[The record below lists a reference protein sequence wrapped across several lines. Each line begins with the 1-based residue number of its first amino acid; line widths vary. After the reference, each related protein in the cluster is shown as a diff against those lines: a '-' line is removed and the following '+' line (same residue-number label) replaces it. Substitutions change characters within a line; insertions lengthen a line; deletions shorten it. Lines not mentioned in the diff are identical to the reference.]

1 MENAMRQLSWLL
13 VGVLV
18 VGGCAALAPEQRE
31 TTGQMQTDRD
41 ERPLVLTTFTVLADM
56 AQAVAG
62 DRLRVE
68 SLIKAGAEVH
78 GYEFTPSDLVR
89 GQEAA
94 LILENGLG
102 LERWGDRFYNSL
114 PNVPRVTLTEGITP
128 IPIQEGAYRGA
139 PNPHAWMSPQN
150 ALIYVEN
157 IRKALTDL
165 DPAGAEIY
173 AANAAAYKAQIR
185 ALDQELRQAL
195 AALPAN
201 KRYIVTCEGAF
212 SYLARDYDLEEVYL
226 WPVNADEEGTPR
238 QMTRVID
245 IVRRQQIPAVF
256 CESTVNAGPQQQV
269 ARESGATL
277 GGIFYVDSL
286 SSPEGNAPTYL
297 ELLRYNIHTLIRGL
311 TGRTAS

>member
-1 MENAMRQLSWLL
+1 MRGLSWLL
-13 VGVLV
+13 VGLLLL
-18 VGGCAALAPEQRE
+18 GACTAPAPQNRPA
-31 TTGQMQTDRD
+31 TRPTQTNRD

-56 AQAVAG
+56 AQQVAG

-68 SLIKAGAEVH
+68 SLIKPGTEVH
-78 GYEFTPSDLVR
+78 SYEFTPSDLVR

-114 PNVPRVTLTEGITP
+114 PNVPHITLTEGITP
-128 IPIQEGAYRGA
+128 IPIQEDAYRGQA
-139 PNPHAWMSPQN
+139 NPHGWMSPQN

-157 IRKALTDL
+157 IRKALTAL
-165 DPAGAEIY
+165 DPAGAETY

-212 SYLARDYDLEEVYL
+212 SYLARDYDLKEVYL
-226 WPVNADEEGTPR
+226 WPLNADQEGTPR

-256 CESTVNAGPQQQV
+256 CESTVNPGSQQQV
-269 ARESGATL
+269 ARESGATFA
-277 GGIFYVDSL
+277 GIFYVDSL
-286 SSPEGNAPTYL
+286 SPPEGNAPTYL
-297 ELLRYNIHTLIRGL
+297 DLLRYNLNTLINGL

>member
-1 MENAMRQLSWLL
+1 MRGLSWLL
-13 VGVLV
+13 VGILLL
-18 VGGCAALAPEQRE
+18 GGCAVPAPENRQE
-31 TTGQMQTDRD
+31 TRATQTNRD

-56 AQAVAG
+56 AQQVAG

-68 SLIKAGAEVH
+68 SLIKPGAEVH
-78 GYEFTPSDLVR
+78 SYEFTPSDLVR

-128 IPIQEGAYRGA
+128 IPIQEGAYRGQ
-139 PNPHAWMSPQN
+139 PNSHAWMSPQN
-150 ALIYVEN
+150 ALIYVDN
-157 IRKALTDL
+157 IRTALTDL
-165 DPAGAEIY
+165 DPAGAQIY
-173 AANAAAYKAQIR
+173 AANAEAYKAQIR

-212 SYLARDYDLEEVYL
+212 SYLARDYDLKEVYL
-226 WPVNADEEGTPR
+226 WPVNADQQGTPQ
-238 QMTRVID
+238 QMTRVIE

-256 CESTVNAGPQQQV
+256 CESTVRAGSQQQV
-269 ARESGATL
+269 AQESGATFA
-277 GGIFYVDSL
+277 GIFYVDSL
-286 SSPEGNAPTYL
+286 SPPEGNAPTYL
-297 ELLRYNIHTLIRGL
+297 GLLKYNINTLIRGL

>member
-1 MENAMRQLSWLL
+1 MRGLSWLL
-13 VGVLV
+13 VGILL
-18 VGGCAALAPEQRE
+18 VGGCAAPAPQQPEE
-31 TTGQMQTDRD
+31 TRQTRTNQN

-56 AQAVAG
+56 AQQVAG

-68 SLIKAGAEVH
+68 SLIKPGAEVH

-128 IPIQEGAYRGA
+128 IPIQEDAYQGK

-150 ALIYVEN
+150 ALVYVEN
-157 IRKALTDL
+157 IRKALTEL
-165 DPAGAEIY
+165 DPAGADLY
-173 AANAAAYKAQIR
+173 AANAEAYKAQIR

-226 WPVNADEEGTPR
+226 WPVNADQEGTPQ

-256 CESTVNAGPQQQV
+256 CESTVNAGPQKQV
-269 ARESGATL
+269 ARESGATFA
-277 GGIFYVDSL
+277 GIFYVDSL
-286 SSPEGNAPTYL
+286 SPPDGNAPTYL
-297 ELLRYNIHTLIRGL
+297 DLLRYNINTLIRGL
-311 TGRTAS
+311 IGRTPP

>member
-1 MENAMRQLSWLL
+1 MRGLSWLV
-13 VGVLV
+13 VGVLLL
-18 VGGCAALAPEQRE
+18 GSCAALAPQNRQQTRQTQIQRE
-31 TTGQMQTDRD
+31 K
-41 ERPLVLTTFTVLADM
+41 RPLVLTTFTVLADM
-56 AQAVAG
+56 AQQVAG

-68 SLIKAGAEVH
+68 SLMKPGAEVH
-78 GYEFTPSDLVR
+78 GYEFTPRDLVR
-89 GQEAA
+89 AQEAA

-102 LERWGDRFYNSL
+102 LERWGDRFYPSL

-128 IPIQEGAYRGA
+128 IPIQEATYRGQ

-173 AANAAAYKAQIR
+173 AANAAAYQAQIR
-185 ALDQELRQAL
+185 ALDQKLRQAL

-201 KRYIVTCEGAF
+201 KRYLVTCEGAF
-212 SYLARDYDLEEVYL
+212 SYLARDYALQEVSL
-226 WPVNADEEGTPR
+226 WPVNADQEGTPR
-238 QMTRVID
+238 QMARVIE

-256 CESTVNAGPQQQV
+256 CESTVNAAPQQQV
-269 ARESGATL
+269 ARESGAAF

-286 SSPEGNAPTYL
+286 SPPTGPAPTYL
-297 ELLRYNIHTLIRGL
+297 DLLKYNLHTLIHGL
-311 TGRTAS
+311 TGRTAP

>member
-1 MENAMRQLSWLL
+1 MRGLSWLL
-13 VGVLV
+13 VGILL
-18 VGGCAALAPEQRE
+18 VGGCAAPAPQNRQE
-31 TTGQMQTDRD
+31 TRPTQTHRD

-56 AQAVAG
+56 AQQVAG

-68 SLIKAGAEVH
+68 SLIKPGAEVH

-128 IPIQEGAYRGA
+128 IPIQEDAYRGQ

-173 AANAAAYKAQIR
+173 AANAEAYKAQIR
-185 ALDQELRQAL
+185 TLDQELRQAL

-212 SYLARDYDLEEVYL
+212 SYLARDYDLEEVYI
-226 WPVNADEEGTPR
+226 WPVNADQEGTPR
-238 QMTRVID
+238 QITRVID

-256 CESTVNAGPQQQV
+256 CESTVNSGPQKQV
-269 ARESGATL
+269 ARESGATFA
-277 GGIFYVDSL
+277 GIFYVDSL
-286 SSPEGNAPTYL
+286 SPPEGNAPTYL
-297 ELLRYNIHTLIRGL
+297 ELLRYNINTLINGL
-311 TGRTAS
+311 TGRTAP